1 MKKLGNLFL
10 KTFNNEENRMQSII
24 ENYALTPSRNDFNQ
38 SLYRNNIYQLRNKRR
53 QQKHV

>member
-24 ENYALTPSRNDFNQ
+24 KNFAITPSRNDFNQ